1 MSESA
6 GEFALIDWIR
16 ARSNAGPAVPV
27 GIGDD
32 AALVRTASAAG
43 YLVTTDLLME
53 GVHFDLGKT
62 AAPLVGRKALAVNLS
77 DIAAMAGKPTA
88 AFISLALPRHGG
100 RTLAEA
106 LYAGIF
112 PLAEQFGVT
121 IAGGDTNSWSG
132 PLVISVTLLGDPP
145 AGGPVLRSGAR
156 AGDWIVVTGALGGSL
171 AGRHLSFVPRV
182 EEVLALHAAAELH
195 SMIDVSD
202 GVASDLRH
210 ILRESGVGAIVRGR
224 GVPVSDDVD
233 GALGPDA
240 RLHRAL
246 TDGEDFELLFTVDAD
261 AAKQLLDAPPEGVR
275 LTQIGEITEGSACLL
290 ETLSGDVQPMPTGG
304 WQHGFDE

>member
-1 MSESA
+1 MSDSG

-16 ARSNAGPAVPV
+16 ARSKAGAAVPV

-43 YLVTTDLLME
+43 CLVTTDLLME

-62 AAPLVGRKALAVNLS
+62 AAPLVGRKVLAVNLS
-77 DIAAMAGKPTA
+77 DIAAMAGRPTA

-100 RTLAEA
+100 RSLAET
-106 LYAGIF
+106 LYEGIF
-112 PLAEQFGVT
+112 PLADQFGVT
-121 IAGGDTNSWSG
+121 IAGGDTNTWDG
-132 PLVISVTLLGDPP
+132 PLVICVTVLGDPP
-145 AGGPVLRSGAR
+145 AGGPVLRSGALP
-156 AGDWIVVTGALGGSL
+156 GDWIMVTGALGGSL
-171 AGRHLSFVPRV
+171 AGRHLSFVPRID
-182 EEVLALHAAAELH
+182 EALALHASADLH

-210 ILRESGVGAIVRGR
+210 ILRESGVGAIVCGR
-224 GVPVSDDVD
+224 SVPINDDVEIS
-233 GALGPDA
+233 LPPET
-240 RLHRAL
+240 RLLRAL

-261 AAKQLLDAPPEGVR
+261 AAQQLLRTPPAEVR
-275 LTQIGEITEGSACLL
+275 LTQVGEITEGSACLL

-304 WQHGFDE
+304 WQHAFDE

>member
-1 MSESA
+1 MSDSG

-16 ARSNAGPAVPV
+16 ARSKAGAAVPV

-43 YLVTTDLLME
+43 CLVTTDLLME

-100 RTLAEA
+100 RSLGEF
-106 LYAGIF
+106 LYEGIF
-112 PLAEQFGVT
+112 PLAEQYGVT
-121 IAGGDTNSWSG
+121 IAGGDTNSWDG
-132 PLVISVTLLGDPP
+132 PLVINVTVLGDPP

-156 AGDWIVVTGALGGSL
+156 PGDWILVTGALGGSL
-171 AGRHLSFVPRV
+171 AGRHLSFAPRV
-182 EEVLALHAAAELH
+182 EEGLALHTAAELH
-195 SMIDVSD
+195 AMIDVSD

-210 ILRESGVGAIVRGR
+210 ILSESGVGGIVRGR
-224 GVPVSDDVD
+224 SMPISEDVD
-233 GALGPDA
+233 GALAPEA

-246 TDGEDFELLFTVDAD
+246 TDGEDFELLFTVDAE
-261 AAKQLLDAPPEGVR
+261 AAQQLLRAPPAEVR
-275 LTQIGEITEGSACLL
+275 LTHIGEITEGSACLL
-290 ETLSGDVQPMPTGG
+290 ETLSGDVQPMPTGA
-304 WQHGFDE
+304 WQHAFDD

>member
-1 MSESA
+1 MSTST

-16 ARSNAGPAVPV
+16 ARSKAGAAVPV

-43 YLVTTDLLME
+43 CLVTTDLLME
-53 GVHFDLGKT
+53 GVHFDLGET

-88 AFISLALPRHGG
+88 SFISLALPRHGG
-100 RTLAEA
+100 RSLAEA
-106 LYAGIF
+106 LYEGIF

-121 IAGGDTNSWSG
+121 IAGGDTNSWDG
-132 PLVISVTLLGDPP
+132 PLVISITLLGDPP
-145 AGGPVLRSGAR
+145 AGGPVLRSGAQV
-156 AGDWIVVTGALGGSL
+156 GDWILVTGALGGSL

-182 EEVLALHAAAELH
+182 EEALVLHAAAELH

-210 ILRESGVGAIVRGR
+210 ILRESGVGGIVRG
-224 GVPVSDDVD
+224 GSVPISDNVD
-233 GALGPDA
+233 RSLPPET
-240 RLHRAL
+240 RLLRAL
-246 TDGEDFELLFTVDAD
+246 TDGEDFELLFTANVESAQ
-261 AAKQLLDAPPEGVR
+261 QLLDAPPEGVR
-275 LTQIGEITEGSACLL
+275 LSHIGEITEGSTFLL

-304 WQHGFDE
+304 WQHAFDD